1 MQNPAKLLTRFVVA
15 KIEKPVLKK
24 PDGRKNNG
32 GSRENSGRKAFEP
45 TDAERKQVE
54 AMSGYGV
61 PMDQIAIL
69 VRDGINVETLRKYF
83 ERELAT
89 GKAKANSK
97 IGSTLY
103 QKAVDGDTT
112 SLIWWSKTQM
122 RWKEVQQHEISG
134 IDNAAP
140 IETVIKWAQD

>member
-45 TDAERKQVE
+45 TDAER
-54 AMSGYGV
+54 
-61 PMDQIAIL
+61 MDQIAIL